1 MLRQLT
7 VAQQIGKGEV
17 SALHMRRRIHA
28 CHMRRRI
35 HVAQQIGQDEV
46 SALDPKLLRL
56 VSLVHDLPVAQQ
68 IGKGEVCALDPK
80 LLRLLNARK
89 DNEAAV
95 ARLAGPCWVIALGY
109 LPRPL

>member
-17 SALHMRRRIHA
+17 SAL
-28 CHMRRRI
+28 HMRRRI

-80 LLRLLNARK
+80 LLRLLNAWK